1 MKLFTSLTLAGLLP
15 ILSSGCHAESNNKT
29 VENHAITT
37 NQIDNTA
44 QPKINLN
51 CQGFE
56 LDHDD
61 YLLCDYWQK
70 SNQLNKNISL
80 KNFNKYHKINNIR
93 DLSPSDYAFYA
104 TTELTFNEIKYNA
117 YIYPNSRITLENP
130 NKKVKSEMT
139 GELENETTEYICQN
153 QNCKSMFLWGYSDEG
168 LAGESPKVEEQSRLE
183 YEKLLNSLNSNSYKN
198 DLEKGQTKGVMKA
211 KIYMNNTD
219 TSKNKFVYRNVS
231 SNSPLK
237 DSIRSYLSGTTI
249 EEAKQGY
256 KANNLG
262 IKDFNVNVKR
272 HTAYINFRSE
282 NLEVESPQD
291 VIDFDFNI
299 TKTAKQFST
308 INDVKI
314 CINGISNYQTTLFA
328 NEPIKQCDF

>member
-37 NQIDNTA
+37 NQIVNTA

-61 YLLCDYWQK
+61 YLLCDSWQK

-139 GELENETTEYICQN
+139 GELENEDDIRKAIKEGEEKFGVT
-153 QNCKSMFLWGYSDEG
+153 LGDEEIQQIVDLMLKIKALG
-168 LAGESPKVEEQSRLE
+168 LDPNKLVDQAADL
-183 YEKLLNSLNSNSYKN
+183 YEKFGDDFVNHLDEAGFFQSVGDFFKEVGTAIG
-198 DLEKGQTKGVMKA
+198 DFFKG
-211 KIYMNNTD
+211 
-219 TSKNKFVYRNVS
+219 
-231 SNSPLK
+231 
-237 DSIRSYLSGTTI
+237 
-249 EEAKQGY
+249 
-256 KANNLG
+256 
-262 IKDFNVNVKR
+262 
-272 HTAYINFRSE
+272 
-282 NLEVESPQD
+282 
-291 VIDFDFNI
+291 
-299 TKTAKQFST
+299 
-308 INDVKI
+308 
-314 CINGISNYQTTLFA
+314 LF
-328 NEPIKQCDF
+328 K